1 MFCTN
6 CGKELHE
13 GDRFCANC
21 GTKTR
26 EESPKPKEVSQDVV
40 FNPPF
45 KAEAEQRTAE
55 IYKGFASEAEET
67 PKPRR
72 TESVSFDWNLEGF
85 PQEQRKTEEINF
97 NWDTVIER
105 RNRQKQEEMG
115 VPEVPVVDKIELKPA
130 EASHAAKSV
139 EAPKSPEAPAV
150 EAHAIAKETAAEVPT
165 VAEARVASET
175 PDAEVRAEKV
185 RVRTP
190 LFVEP
195 VNAPKE
201 AGLEE
206 ILQIDEIPE
215 LILPTDISREK
226 PAVEIIHDEKPVA
239 APVVEPAAVTFTAPP
254 ATPSAAA
261 DAPAENEDDEPPMT
275 AEELERDLF
284 GENYRGLGSMS
295 PDDSLKSTSQLEKFY
310 TYNRKNEEFQQL
322 LDQEYARLHGMEQAR
337 RPDAES
343 LEFTWATTLFPENQ
357 TLKNAEEKLAVEIQ
371 ENTDNTDN
379 SDNAEVVQISQVIE
393 PQEISVPSDTIDFSA
408 VREEARM
415 IKRLEATIDSET
427 PEPVFPSSGEDSDG
441 ELAAGEV
448 EFVSEVESAGDAAE
462 CSGTDGVGES
472 GECCAAE
479 AGEARECCEASEVG
493 AAGTDEAGDTAT
505 SEDAASG
512 VEASEVGS
520 EVAASGVELA
530 ASGCEVECEEGEQ
543 DEGECEEVGDQCEG
557 EHDEEYEDE
566 HDEKAKLR
574 YSDVFPRE
582 VVDGHSDDSSSGS
595 TDTVARKVIE
605 AFPEEDDDDEPKKM
619 NIFIKLII
627 FLLVLLILAEGV
639 VLLARFIAP
648 DSAFSQQADAIVESI
663 IDKVTGGD
671 GKVSNS
677 DDGGSEPVSGE
688 VESETYLSAII
699 ADKIELPDSIGKVAE
714 DASLKYDLK
723 KDYAFEE
730 VSDTEDF
737 ENGDWTT
744 DKDGEAVTYAE
755 GIVDTITSYY
765 GQWQATNRD
774 TSLIGI
780 NKLEIGEIRT
790 GEGGYYVLCRLTFA
804 GADGEEVVKY
814 VTACV
819 KISKNS
825 MLLNEIKEEKI

>member
-26 EESPKPKEVSQDVV
+26 EEAPKPKEVSQDVV

-45 KAEAEQRTAE
+45 KAESEQRTAE
-55 IYKGFASEAEET
+55 IYKGFASEAEEA

-115 VPEVPVVDKIELKPA
+115 VPEVPVVDKIELKQA
-130 EASHAAKSV
+130 ETSLAAKSAEV
-139 EAPKSPEAPAV
+139 PSVSEAPAT
-150 EAHAIAKETAAEVPT
+150 EAPTAE
-165 VAEARVASET
+165 
-175 PDAEVRAEKV
+175 V

-206 ILQIDEIPE
+206 ILQTDEIPE
-215 LILPTDISREK
+215 LILPTDIVREK
-226 PAVEIIHDEKPVA
+226 SAVETIHDEASAAEPVAVPVA
-239 APVVEPAAVTFTAPP
+239 APAAA
-254 ATPSAAA
+254 PSAAA
-261 DAPAENEDDEPPMT
+261 DAPAESEDDEPPMT

-357 TLKNAEEKLAVEIQ
+357 TLKNAEEKLVIEDR
-371 ENTDNTDN
+371 ENPVQGADDR
-379 SDNAEVVQISQVIE
+379 DNAEVVQISQVIE
-393 PQEISVPSDTIDFSA
+393 PQEIPVPSDTIDFSA

-427 PEPVFPSSGEDSDG
+427 PEPVFPSSGEDADG
-441 ELAAGEV
+441 AANADGL
-448 EFVSEVESAGDAAE
+448 G
-462 CSGTDGVGES
+462 GTGS
-472 GECCAAE
+472 AAE
-479 AGEARECCEASEVG
+479 AESESETENGGEPESCTEFEGACDAEAS
-493 AAGTDEAGDTAT
+493 
-505 SEDAASG
+505 DAAT
-512 VEASEVGS
+512 S
-520 EVAASGVELA
+520 EVAASGIE
-530 ASGCEVECEEGEQ
+530 GEEVQCDDEEGT
-543 DEGECEEVGDQCEG
+543 DEVAAAGGECEPEEVGVED
-557 EHDEEYEDE
+557 EDE

-582 VVDGHSDDSSSGS
+582 VVDGHSDDSSAGS

-619 NIFIKLII
+619 NIFVKLII

-671 GKVSNS
+671 GNVSNPA
-677 DDGGSEPVSGE
+677 DGGGEPVSGE
-688 VESETYLSAII
+688 VEGETYLSAII
-699 ADKIELPDSIGKVAE
+699 AEKIELPDSIGEVAE

-730 VSDTEDF
+730 VADTEDF

-774 TSLIGI
+774 TNLIGI

-790 GEGGYYVLCRLTFA
+790 GEEGYYVLCRLTFA
-804 GADGEEVVKY
+804 GSDGEEVVKY